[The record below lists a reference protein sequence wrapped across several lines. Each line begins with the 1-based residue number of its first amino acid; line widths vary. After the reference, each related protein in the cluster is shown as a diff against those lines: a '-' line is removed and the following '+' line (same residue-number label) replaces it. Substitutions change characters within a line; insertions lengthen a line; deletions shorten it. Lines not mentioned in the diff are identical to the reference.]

1 MPRPTLPQLCTG
13 TFTVVASAVAL
24 LAVSGATS
32 VFEVVV
38 LMVFAVTLGSLATA
52 LLMTLSSQRQLARA
66 TRSGARVA
74 SAAAGAGAGAG
85 SAGVP
90 GPRPEYAGR

>member
-24 LAVSGATS
+24 LAVSGSTS

-38 LMVFAVTLGSLATA
+38 LVTFAVALGSLATA
-52 LLMTLSSQRQLARA
+52 LLMALAGQRRLAGDARA
-66 TRSGARVA
+66 TGVGARATGAVA
-74 SAAAGAGAGAG
+74 
-85 SAGVP
+85 AGVP
-90 GPRPEYAGR
+90 GPRPEYAGRP